1 MYSINFQDIKNESL
15 RDELNQVIH
24 VRINMI

>member
-24 VRINMI
+24 VRIIMI